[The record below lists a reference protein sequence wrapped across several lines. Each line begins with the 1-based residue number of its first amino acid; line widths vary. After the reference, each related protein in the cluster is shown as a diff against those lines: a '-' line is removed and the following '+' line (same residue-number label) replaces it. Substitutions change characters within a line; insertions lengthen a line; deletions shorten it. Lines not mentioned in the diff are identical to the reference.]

1 MCSGPTTPRPGGL
14 FPLHLHDPAAP
25 YLTGGKFP
33 RGRGAGDIQASQG
46 RACGWGGLG
55 GGGGEGGGAGT
66 IEVGGTAHT
75 NCTNTHLY
83 IPVHDTKLFIIRLG
97 YLLSESNVSE
107 LLVPAHNRAG

>member
-1 MCSGPTTPRPGGL
+1 M
-14 FPLHLHDPAAP
+14 
-25 YLTGGKFP
+25 
-33 RGRGAGDIQASQG
+33 
-46 RACGWGGLG
+46 GWLG
-55 GGGGEGGGAGT
+55 GGGGGGGGAGT